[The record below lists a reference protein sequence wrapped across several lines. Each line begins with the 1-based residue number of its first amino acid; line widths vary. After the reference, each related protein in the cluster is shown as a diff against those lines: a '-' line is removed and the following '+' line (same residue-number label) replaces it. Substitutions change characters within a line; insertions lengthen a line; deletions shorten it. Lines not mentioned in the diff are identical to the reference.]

1 MVHQSRYAFWRG
13 LWLGGINTM
22 RHLPV
27 HVLDTLWF
35 LQPAFAVLDSRAMHA
50 TVATGANAFGILLQG
65 LQAVQARSRRPP
77 GMVSPAHRLTSLA
90 FQQDG
95 FCCEL
100 RLVYPWHSLVDELNA
115 LSQMPWS
122 LQAVFGSH
130 IYSSCQVAHDTHRLL
145 PLLSATLP
153 GSPSAKA
160 SRRVATPHR
169 LDANREILCRGLR
182 HKRRNQLRSLS
193 QRV

>member
-13 LWLGGINTM
+13 LWLGGLNTM

-35 LQPAFAVLDSRAMHA
+35 LQPAFAVLDPRAMYA
-50 TVATGANAFGILLQG
+50 SVATGAYAFGVLLQG
-65 LQAVQARSRRPP
+65 LQAVQARSCRPP

-100 RLVYPWHSLVDELNA
+100 RLVYPWHSLVDELYA
-115 LSQMPWS
+115 LSKMPWS
-122 LQAVFGSH
+122 LQAIFSSVLHSHRQAARDTDSFLSLVPSRPGSH
-130 IYSSCQVAHDTHRLL
+130 A
-145 PLLSATLP
+145 A
-153 GSPSAKA
+153 AKA
-160 SRRVATPHR
+160 TRCFAGC
-169 LDANREILCRGLR
+169 NRYASTRAVHIQGD
-182 HKRRNQLRSLS
+182 
-193 QRV
+193 V